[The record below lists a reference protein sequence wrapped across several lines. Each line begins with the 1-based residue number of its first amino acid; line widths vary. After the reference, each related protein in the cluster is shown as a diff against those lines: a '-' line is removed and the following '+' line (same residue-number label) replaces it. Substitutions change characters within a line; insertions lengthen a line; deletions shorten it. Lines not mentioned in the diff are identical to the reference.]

1 MCVNTQGPTRKVK
14 ATPRFQILNIIRVT
28 QQGPPIGPGIRNI
41 VDERDFGDLLK
52 SSFVADAYEQLQHF
66 ALTPFYTI
74 PTGWQC
80 FKVW

>member
-1 MCVNTQGPTRKVK
+1 MCVNTQGPTRIVK

-28 QQGPPIGPGIRNI
+28 QQDPPIGPGIRNI

-74 PTGWQC
+74 PKGWQC